1 MATPPENWTCS
12 ICYDPFP
19 SSEKYCK
26 IPETT
31 DGHEHY
37 YHACAT
43 CLRTQ
48 FLSAQENELNYPVK
62 WQKQILHPRQ
72 FPSAFNQT
80 FVRAYEAKEV
90 EYKAPALERVYCECG
105 TFVAPMVGED
115 ARTSWVTLASSKLCS
130 GCEARWCLRCAQRC
144 GGFGVPH
151 DCVPEKRL
159 GERRLALGGL
169 KKGKDFQICPGEG
182 CARTIELAE
191 ACNAITCQCG
201 TNFCYV
207 CGAQAEP
214 ESEHWLRVDGGCPR
228 YGVAG
233 GAREIFDDDFGD
245 AEHEADAD
253 AAFVMEE
260 RVVWERG
267 EGESTTFDFIRWAW
281 QATMAEDAAYIAQLD
296 VMEGDPWSEAQS
308 IDEVH
313 RAMEMYHPV
322 SRSGVSEEQW
332 RQLVDQNTNAVRDWL
347 SALHLFVRS
356 GAGTVAEHLGGS
368 LLDFPSDHLF
378 NMAVAEDRE
387 AAAVWVEQA
396 NAAATQWTLGN
407 DVELPGSAVFDVGP
421 GGGPGERWRIR
432 DMDMF
437 EDVPALGLFKLA
449 GGALLVKPRPGQV
462 VERHLRGD
470 LFGWPAT
477 DSDES
482 SEHEEP
488 TAGDEPAGDGA
499 TEHEI
504 ISHQTTEDDTAEDVA
519 AEEETTKDEST
530 EAADS
535 KTAEEETTEGEAAE
549 DETTGDNTA
558 EDEIV
563 EDESAKPDPHIREVN
578 IRIVAGQ
585 QMMRVHR
592 DALDPVFARLYPVL
606 YAVLLPLSPL
616 LRFLI
621 NDLLV
626 GVINQEG
633 YDHEFG
639 LEYREQL
646 EIPGSWLEGG
656 ESDERL
662 YSDIVEP
669 GWYSQDVALMRA
681 MIWVACGLM
690 LQSSFMDW
698 RAAVRGW

>member
-1 MATPPENWTCS
+1 M
-12 ICYDPFP
+12 
-19 SSEKYCK
+19 
-26 IPETT
+26 
-31 DGHEHY
+31 
-37 YHACAT
+37 
-43 CLRTQ
+43 
-48 FLSAQENELNYPVK
+48 
-62 WQKQILHPRQ
+62 
-72 FPSAFNQT
+72 
-80 FVRAYEAKEV
+80 
-90 EYKAPALERVYCECG
+90 EYRAPALERVYCECG

-151 DCVPEKRL
+151 DCVPERRL

-182 CARTIELAE
+182 CARAIELAE

-207 CGAQAEP
+207 CGEEAEP

-233 GAREIFDDDFGD
+233 SAREIFDDDFD
-245 AEHEADAD
+245 HADDGANAD
-253 AAFVMEE
+253 AAFVLEE

-281 QATMAEDAAYIAQLD
+281 QATMVEDAAYLAQLD
-296 VMEGDPWSEAQS
+296 VMEGEPWSETQS

-322 SRSGVSEEQW
+322 SHSGVSEDQW
-332 RQLVDQNTNAVRDWL
+332 QDLVRQHSDAARDWL

-368 LLDFPSDHLF
+368 LLDSPPDHLF
-378 NMAVAEDRE
+378 NMAIAEDRE

-396 NAAATQWTLGN
+396 SAAAAEWTINN
-407 DVELPGSAVFDVGP
+407 DVELPGNAVFDVGP
-421 GGGPGERWRIR
+421 GGVPGESWRIR

-437 EDVPALGLFKLA
+437 HDVPALGLYKLA

-462 VERHLRGD
+462 VERHLRDD

-488 TAGDEPAGDGA
+488 TAGDE
-499 TEHEI
+499 
-504 ISHQTTEDDTAEDVA
+504 TTEDDAAEDDA
-519 AEEETTKDEST
+519 AEDDADED
-530 EAADS
+530 E
-535 KTAEEETTEGEAAE
+535 TAEERTAKEEATEDEAAKEKAAEHKIAEIETAESVTVE
-549 DETTGDNTA
+549 DEPAGDYTA
-558 EDEIV
+558 EDEAIQAETV
-563 EDESAKPDPHIREVN
+563 EIGSAKPDPHVREVN

-592 DALDPVFARLYPVL
+592 DALDPVFAQLYPVM
-606 YAVLLPLSPL
+606 YAMLLPLSPL
-616 LRFLI
+616 LRFII
-621 NDLLV
+621 NDLVV

-633 YDHEFG
+633 YDQEYG

-656 ESDERL
+656 GLDERL
-662 YSDIVEP
+662 YSDILEP

>member
-1 MATPPENWTCS
+1 M
-12 ICYDPFP
+12 
-19 SSEKYCK
+19 
-26 IPETT
+26 
-31 DGHEHY
+31 
-37 YHACAT
+37 
-43 CLRTQ
+43 
-48 FLSAQENELNYPVK
+48 
-62 WQKQILHPRQ
+62 
-72 FPSAFNQT
+72 
-80 FVRAYEAKEV
+80 

-151 DCVPEKRL
+151 DCVPERRL

-182 CARTIELAE
+182 CARAIELAE

-233 GAREIFDDDFGD
+233 SAREIFDDDFGD
-245 AEHEADAD
+245 ADDEANAD
-253 AAFVMEE
+253 AAFVLEE

-296 VMEGDPWSEAQS
+296 VMEGEPWNEAQS

-322 SRSGVSEEQW
+322 SHSGVSEDQW
-332 RQLVDQNTNAVRDWL
+332 QELVRQHSGAARDWL

-368 LLDFPSDHLF
+368 LLDFPPDHLF

-387 AAAVWVEQA
+387 AAAVWTEQA
-396 NAAATQWTLGN
+396 NAAATHWTINN
-407 DVELPGSAVFDVGP
+407 DVDLPGNAVFDVGP
-421 GGGPGERWRIR
+421 GGVPGESWRVR

-462 VERHLRGD
+462 VEGHLRGD

-488 TAGDEPAGDGA
+488 TDEDEAAEDDAAGDDAA
-499 TEHEI
+499 
-504 ISHQTTEDDTAEDVA
+504 EDETAEDDVD
-519 AEEETTKDEST
+519 EEDADED
-530 EAADS
+530 E
-535 KTAEEETTEGEAAE
+535 TAEEETVKEVTTEEDAAQNDTAGDKIAGYETAAGE
-549 DETTGDNTA
+549 TVGDITAGIETA
-558 EDEIV
+558 EETAG
-563 EDESAKPDPHIREVN
+563 EMFTKLDPHEFNVH
-578 IRIVAGQ
+578 IVAGE
-585 QMMRVHR
+585 RVTSVHR
-592 DALDPVFARLYPVL
+592 DILDPGKKGMNGRRCSNTLHGLNLFLMRGII
-606 YAVLLPLSPL
+606 VLL
-616 LRFLI
+616 I
-621 NDLLV
+621 CLLV
-626 GVINQEG
+626 HSCFIEWQTV
-633 YDHEFG
+633 
-639 LEYREQL
+639 
-646 EIPGSWLEGG
+646 
-656 ESDERL
+656 
-662 YSDIVEP
+662 
-669 GWYSQDVALMRA
+669 
-681 MIWVACGLM
+681 
-690 LQSSFMDW
+690 
-698 RAAVRGW
+698 VRGQ